1 MNDERLGFTECY
13 VAFLD
18 LMGVRNLV
26 NACEKDHELYGKVI
40 AALLETKTISS
51 FHRETGDLE
60 TGLTTRW
67 MLRVQAFSDCVV
79 LFIPTE
85 SQMLSWLLAS
95 IRRLHDRLLRL
106 GVPLRG
112 GVTIGGM
119 HWQSHGNDDR
129 PENNKSNEA
138 IVAFGPGL
146 VSGYDLENGVAVYP
160 RILISD
166 CLFDDICKKKAK
178 GFPLGKGDLRCY
190 CRQDADG
197 LRHLDVLHPHAN
209 RQGAE
214 PTDKG
219 VDELVPF
226 VTYSCDDTPYDE
238 WLSEVRGF
246 IEKNLNAVNGEKLQ
260 SNYRWFA
267 RYYNDTVQKSNVG
280 KPIRIFE
287 NLVPPSAIRL
297 EIQTKCEKD
306 K

>member
-1 MNDERLGFTECY
+1 MNNEKQGFTECY

-26 NACEKDHELYGKVI
+26 KACEKDDRLYGNVI
-40 AALLETKTISS
+40 TALLETKNISS
-51 FHRETGDLE
+51 FHRQTQDLE

-67 MLRVQAFSDCVV
+67 MLQVQAFSDCVV

-106 GVPLRG
+106 GIPLRG

-119 HWQSHGNDDR
+119 HWLSHGYDDN
-129 PENNKSNEA
+129 PEHNEINEA
-138 IVAFGPGL
+138 VVAFGPGL

-166 CLFDDICKKKAK
+166 GLFDDICEKKAN
-178 GFPLGKGDLRCY
+178 GFPFGKDNLRNY
-190 CRQDADG
+190 CRQDTDG
-197 LRHLDVLHPHAN
+197 LRHLDVLHPDAN
-209 RQGAE
+209 RQDAE
-214 PTDKG
+214 PTVKG
-219 VDELVPF
+219 VDEKGAF
-226 VTYSCDDTPYDE
+226 VTYSYDDTPYDE

-246 IEKNLNAVNGEKLQ
+246 IEKNLNAVKGEKLQ
-260 SNYRWFA
+260 SKYRWLA
-267 RYYNDTVQKSNVG
+267 RYYNDTVQKSKVG

-287 NLVPPSAIRL
+287 DLVPSNAIKL
-297 EIQTKCEKD
+297 EVKAKD